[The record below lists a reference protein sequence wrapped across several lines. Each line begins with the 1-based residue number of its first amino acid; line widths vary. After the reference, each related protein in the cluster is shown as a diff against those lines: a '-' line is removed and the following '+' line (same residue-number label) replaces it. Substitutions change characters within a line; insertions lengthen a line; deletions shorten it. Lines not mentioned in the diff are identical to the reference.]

1 MSALLDAGCF
11 ALGIAAGLVHFH
23 LLRWNTRLFI
33 TGGVLRAIGVQALRL
48 AALAGVLLL
57 AAWQGAL
64 PLLLTALG
72 VMIARCIAT
81 SPRFAAREPGP
92 PAMPRSAEGAGP

>member
-1 MSALLDAGCF
+1 MSVLLNAGCF

-23 LLRWNTRLFI
+23 LLRWNTRLFV
-33 TGGVLRAIGVQALRL
+33 TGGALRAFGVQALRL
-48 AALAGVLLL
+48 AALAGVLVL

-72 VMIARCIAT
+72 VTIARFVVTSSVREAT
-81 SPRFAAREPGP
+81 PKGTPRGAA
-92 PAMPRSAEGAGP
+92 GAGP